1 MKQVLNKIIHAY
13 PDEEFLKADG
23 LDEAVIGVEEDEM
36 RLVYSVDKCIEIF
49 MTQGMEYDEAL
60 EFFDYN
66 VRGAWMGD
74 KTPIW
79 VKLLQKTSIG
89 GTDKI

>member
-1 MKQVLNKIIHAY
+1 MKQVLNKIIDAY
-13 PDEEFLKADG
+13 PYEEFLKADG
-23 LDEAVIGVEEDEM
+23 LDEAVIGIEEDEM

-49 MTQGMEYDEAL
+49 MTHGMEYDEAL

-79 VKLLQKTSIG
+79 VKLL
-89 GTDKI
+89 

>member
-1 MKQVLNKIIHAY
+1 MKQVLNKIIDAY
-13 PDEEFLKADG
+13 PEQEFLKADG

-49 MTQGMEYDEAL
+49 MSQGMEYDEAL

-79 VKLLQKTSIG
+79 VKLL
-89 GTDKI
+89 

>member
-1 MKQVLNKIIHAY
+1 MKQVLNKIIDAY
-13 PDEEFLKADG
+13 PEEEFLKADG
-23 LDEAVIGVEEDEM
+23 LDEAVIGIEEDEM

-49 MTQGMEYDEAL
+49 MSQGMEYDEAL

-79 VKLLQKTSIG
+79 VKLL
-89 GTDKI
+89 

>member
-1 MKQVLNKIIHAY
+1 MKQVLNKIIDTY
-13 PDEEFLKADG
+13 PDEQFLKADG

-79 VKLLQKTSIG
+79 VKLL
-89 GTDKI
+89 

>member
-1 MKQVLNKIIHAY
+1 MLSLRCQGRMKQVLNKIIDTY
-13 PDEEFLKADG
+13 PDEQFLKADG

-49 MTQGMEYDEAL
+49 MSQGMEYDEAL

-79 VKLLQKTSIG
+79 VKLL
-89 GTDKI
+89 

>member
-1 MKQVLNKIIHAY
+1 MKQVLNKIIHTY
-13 PDEEFLKADG
+13 PDEQFLKVDG
-23 LDEAVIGVEEDEM
+23 LDNAVIGVEEYEM

-79 VKLLQKTSIG
+79 VKLL
-89 GTDKI
+89 

>member
-1 MKQVLNKIIHAY
+1 MKQVLNKIIDAY
-13 PDEEFLKADG
+13 PYEEFLKADG

-49 MTQGMEYDEAL
+49 MSQGMEYDEAL

-79 VKLLQKTSIG
+79 VKLL
-89 GTDKI
+89 

>member
-1 MKQVLNKIIHAY
+1 MKQVLNKIIDAY
-13 PDEEFLKADG
+13 PEEEFLKADG

-49 MTQGMEYDEAL
+49 MSQGMEYDEAL

-79 VKLLQKTSIG
+79 VKLL
-89 GTDKI
+89 

>member
-1 MKQVLNKIIHAY
+1 MKQVLNKIIDAY
-13 PDEEFLKADG
+13 PEEEFLKADG

-60 EFFDYN
+60 KFFDCN
-66 VRGAWMGD
+66 VRGTWMGD

-79 VKLLQKTSIG
+79 VKLL
-89 GTDKI
+89 

>member
-1 MKQVLNKIIHAY
+1 MLLLQCQGRMKQVLNKIIHAY

-49 MTQGMEYDEAL
+49 MSQGMEYDEAL

-79 VKLLQKTSIG
+79 VKLL
-89 GTDKI
+89 

>member
-1 MKQVLNKIIHAY
+1 MLSLRCQGRMKQVLNKIIDTY
-13 PDEEFLKADG
+13 PEQEFLKADG

-49 MTQGMEYDEAL
+49 MTQGMEYEDAL

-79 VKLLQKTSIG
+79 VKLL
-89 GTDKI
+89 

>member
-1 MKQVLNKIIHAY
+1 MLSLRCQGRMKQVLNKIIDAY
-13 PDEEFLKADG
+13 PEEEFLKADG
-23 LDEAVIGVEEDEM
+23 LDEAVIGIEEDEM

-49 MTQGMEYDEAL
+49 MSQGMEYDEAL

-79 VKLLQKTSIG
+79 VKLL
-89 GTDKI
+89 

>member
-1 MKQVLNKIIHAY
+1 MKQVLNKIIDAY
-13 PDEEFLKADG
+13 PDEQFLKADG

-79 VKLLQKTSIG
+79 VKLL
-89 GTDKI
+89 

>member
-49 MTQGMEYDEAL
+49 MAQGMEYDEAL

-79 VKLLQKTSIG
+79 VKLL
-89 GTDKI
+89 

>member
-1 MKQVLNKIIHAY
+1 MKQVLNKIIDAY
-13 PDEEFLKADG
+13 PYEEFLKADG
-23 LDEAVIGVEEDEM
+23 LDEAVIGIEEDEM
-36 RLVYSVDKCIEIF
+36 RLVYSVDKCIEIL
-49 MTQGMEYDEAL
+49 MTHGMEYDEAL

-79 VKLLQKTSIG
+79 VKLL
-89 GTDKI
+89 

>member
-1 MKQVLNKIIHAY
+1 MLSLRCQGRMKQVLNKIIHAY

-79 VKLLQKTSIG
+79 VKLL
-89 GTDKI
+89 

>member
-1 MKQVLNKIIHAY
+1 MKQVLNKIIDTY
-13 PDEEFLKADG
+13 PEEEFLKADG
-23 LDEAVIGVEEDEM
+23 LDEAVIGIEEEEM

-79 VKLLQKTSIG
+79 VKLL
-89 GTDKI
+89 